1 MSLDLRRGADRFVTT
16 GPGRET
22 THAFSFGP
30 HYDPARLGFGP
41 MVAHNDDAVEP
52 GGGYPDHPHTDLEI
66 VTWVLQGA
74 LTHTDSSGSRTVVG
88 PGTLQVMSAGSGIR
102 HSETVDPEAG
112 PTRFVQVWV
121 RPDEPGTEPWHA
133 TAPVVDALSS
143 GELVPVVSGHD
154 AGALARI
161 GTRSATLHVARLA
174 AGATVILPAA
184 PRQHVYV
191 AHGAG
196 ALRDPDT
203 ALTAGDAV
211 SLVDEPGRGL
221 VAREPTE
228 LLVWSF
234 DHA

>member
-1 MSLDLRRGADRFVTT
+1 MSLDLRRGADRFLTT

-41 MVAHNDDAVEP
+41 MVAHNDDAVAP
-52 GGGYPDHPHTDLEI
+52 GSGYPDHPHTDLEI
-66 VTWVLQGA
+66 VTWVLRGA
-74 LTHTDSSGSRTVVG
+74 LTHTDSAGARTVVG

-121 RPDEPGTEPWHA
+121 RPDQPGTQPWHA
-133 TAPVVDALSS
+133 TTPVADALAS
-143 GELVPVVSGHD
+143 GELVPVVSGRD

-161 GTRSATLHVARLA
+161 GTRGATLHVARLA
-174 AGATVILPAA
+174 AGTTVALPEA

-191 AHGAG
+191 ARGAVTLEG
-196 ALRDPDT
+196 SDAV
-203 ALTAGDAV
+203 LTDGDAV
-211 SLVDEPGRGL
+211 SLVDEPGRDL
-221 VAREPTE
+221 VSEESTE

-234 DHA
+234 RDD